1 MFLFRKPSI
10 NESVKE
16 YRNTPEAVLI
26 DVREVDEYQSGHIP
40 GAVNIPL
47 SSISS
52 FDLPKNRPLYLY
64 CLRGSRSRRAVT
76 ALKRLGYE
84 NAKSI
89 GGITAYKGQMERP
102 TAGGTK

>member
-10 NESVKE
+10 NEAVKE

-40 GAVNIPL
+40 GAMNVPL

-52 FDLPKNRPLYLY
+52 IGLPKNRPLYLY
-64 CLRGSRSRRAVT
+64 CLRGTRSRRAVT
-76 ALKRLGYE
+76 ALKRMGYK
-84 NAKSI
+84 NVKSI
-89 GGITAYKGQMERP
+89 GGITDFKGQVEKP
-102 TAGGTK
+102 IAGGTK